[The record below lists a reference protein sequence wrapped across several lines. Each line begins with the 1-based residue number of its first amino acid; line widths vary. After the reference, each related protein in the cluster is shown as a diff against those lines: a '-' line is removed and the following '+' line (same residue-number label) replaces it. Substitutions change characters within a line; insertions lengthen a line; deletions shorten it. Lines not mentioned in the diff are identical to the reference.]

1 MKNNFLFFVGQL
13 SLWMVNLCLKYY
25 TFCPLF
31 YPIFTCMEPDPYW
44 EYGSTK
50 LLNMD
55 PIRIRIHNTACRV
68 KYSILV
74 VPYFPS
80 WFLFPQ
86 NCCRGLLVT
95 EWLSLCIA
103 LHKEIKCLKIHKLRY
118 SFRIYDT
125 MSYKIMGNGI
135 QIMGIKIMQ

>member
-31 YPIFTCMEPDPYW
+31 YPIFTCMDPDPYW

-55 PIRIRIHNTACRV
+55 PIQIRIHNTACRL
-68 KYSILV
+68 KYSIPV

-86 NCCRGLLVT
+86 NCCRRLLVT
-95 EWLSLCIA
+95 DRMIIFMYSITQRDKVFKNSQTIHFVSISHNVVKKWCIKNKLCN
-103 LHKEIKCLKIHKLRY
+103 
-118 SFRIYDT
+118 
-125 MSYKIMGNGI
+125 YK
-135 QIMGIKIMQ
+135 